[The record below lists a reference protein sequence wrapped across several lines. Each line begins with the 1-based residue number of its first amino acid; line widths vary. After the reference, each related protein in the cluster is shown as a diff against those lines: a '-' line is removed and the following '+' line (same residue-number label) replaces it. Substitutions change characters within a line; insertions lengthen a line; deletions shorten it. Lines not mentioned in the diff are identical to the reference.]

1 MKFYGYANKELEG
14 GLLELKE
21 VTVSGKP
28 EALLA
33 MASFLTNCANK
44 LNSNDNA
51 NFEHEHLADCD
62 SSIANDS
69 PEFIVVNPSM

>member
-33 MASFLTNCANK
+33 MASFLTNCAIK